1 MRTMIQNTRWIRGGS
16 SWGVSHPSLFWSF
29 YPNRVIHDPLRDSN
43 PCIWVTCPGLLF
55 SLQMLGS
62 KVDHPLDH
70 LDQGGDDPFPVLLH
84 NAQHI
89 DVCRWLDHV
98 DHPFSLDSVGKGK
111 NYGEPGLLK
120 GLANPRRT

>member
-1 MRTMIQNTRWIRGGS
+1 MNEYHDPKGRVDQGWITLM
-16 SWGVSHPSLFWSF
+16 VSLPINSWSF

-70 LDQGGDDPFPVLLH
+70 LDQGGDDPFSILLH
-84 NAQHI
+84 NVQHI
-89 DVCRWLDHV
+89 DDCRWLDHV

-111 NYGEPGLLK
+111 NYGEPGLQRGYQL
-120 GLANPRRT
+120 